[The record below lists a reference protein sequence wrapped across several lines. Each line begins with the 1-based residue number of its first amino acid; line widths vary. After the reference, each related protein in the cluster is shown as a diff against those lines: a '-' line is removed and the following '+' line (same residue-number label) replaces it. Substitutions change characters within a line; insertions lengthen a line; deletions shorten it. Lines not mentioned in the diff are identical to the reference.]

1 MYKLLKEFVDLHII
15 INENNLKLNKM
26 KTKIQNQMKEL
37 YLAMK
42 NKSLSVNDYCTMYYY
57 LAQKLKTIK

>member
-1 MYKLLKEFVDLHII
+1 
-15 INENNLKLNKM
+15 M
-26 KTKIQNQMKEL
+26 KTKIENEMKEL

-57 LAQKLKTIK
+57 LSQKLKTIK